1 MPSFAS
7 VRCSGLFLLLIAAGS
22 AAAGGGSY
30 RYYPG
35 GVDRQDGM
43 SVNID
48 LQLGSLLITSDQ
60 FDAMACA
67 DQGQG
72 PCFAS
77 DYMRFAPP
85 PAAGAAQWRA
95 HEADFAIVGTCTAK
109 LAGVR
114 VQATRIVSE
123 QNDLR
128 FEFYFDPAGKRL
140 LGWRVDYRD
149 HENKPAHDVWM
160 MRGVRRCVTTQ

>member
-1 MPSFAS
+1 MPSFAWA
-7 VRCSGLFLLLIAAGS
+7 RRFALFLLLITAGS
-22 AAAGGGSY
+22 AAAGGGSH

-60 FDAMACA
+60 FDATACA

-72 PCFAS
+72 LCFAS
-77 DYMRFAPP
+77 DYMRFVPP

-109 LAGVR
+109 LAGAR

-149 HENKPAHDVWM
+149 ENGKPSHDLWM
-160 MRGVRRCVTTQ
+160 TNGMRRCKPVN